1 MNACASLDHILHTVR
16 PPAALADRPYLQPVY
31 DEPEFVVRNIW
42 RLYGGWWD
50 GNPATLK
57 PPPEA
62 KLAHEVVALAGP
74 EALMDR
80 ITTLLQRG
88 DDEALRLAAQL
99 AEWLVLNRPDSARA
113 RELRAEVYTARVT
126 AERSTMAKGVFGWA
140 VRDSAL

>member
-1 MNACASLDHILHTVR
+1 VLHTVR

-57 PPPEA
+57 PPLEA

-74 EALMDR
+74 EALIER

-99 AEWLVLNRPDSARA
+99 VEWLALNRPDSARA
-113 RELRAEVYTARVT
+113 RELRAEVYAARV
-126 AERSTMAKGVFGWA
+126 AVERSTMAKGVFGWA
-140 VRDSAL
+140 VRESAT